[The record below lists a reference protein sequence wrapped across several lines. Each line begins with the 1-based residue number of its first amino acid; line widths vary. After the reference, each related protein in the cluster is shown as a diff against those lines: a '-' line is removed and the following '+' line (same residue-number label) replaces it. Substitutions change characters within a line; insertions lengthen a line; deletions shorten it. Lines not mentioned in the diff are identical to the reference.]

1 MDLRIGFVDT
11 PKELEVE
18 LPDDADAE
26 DVRGQLS
33 AAAAGPAMVW
43 LLDRKGQLVGINGAR
58 LAYAVVGSAR
68 ADRRVGFGV
77 G

>member
-18 LPDDADAE
+18 LTDDADAE
-26 DVRGQLS
+26 DVRTQLS
-33 AAAAGPAMVW
+33 AAAAAPAMVW